1 MDCGLE
7 QKAKADGLGQE
18 GLVGFGL
25 LRGVLPL
32 ETHTDSPPPP
42 LPPFDCEICAR
53 STRFLSSALEW
64 PHQIERQQRGR
75 VGGRISCGSSCCQ
88 GHGQSEAVLGL
99 GSNVG

>member
-1 MDCGLE
+1 M
-7 QKAKADGLGQE
+7 
-18 GLVGFGL
+18 GFGL
-25 LRGVLPL
+25 LRGVLSL
-32 ETHTDSPPPP
+32 ETHTDSGGLLAAP

-53 STRFLSSALEW
+53 STCFLSSALEW